1 MKKTPTKKKSE
12 SKVGKS
18 KYQYAVVELPSNN
31 DVMENYIHKNREEI
45 NERIVD
51 AIEYA
56 LRNRLGGVEVFCFN
70 GSNFVVVLNRKDFKD
85 SLENIFEF
93 GMEKEK
99 FEICAKVKQ
108 LIRRMDKLSHISTYK
123 KIK

>member
-12 SKVGKS
+12 SKSKKS
-18 KYQYAVVELPSNN
+18 KYQYAVVELPSDNSA
-31 DVMENYIHKNREEI
+31 MENYIQKHREEI
-45 NERIVD
+45 NEKIVD

-56 LRNRLGGVEVFCFN
+56 MHNRLGGVEIFCFK
-70 GSNFVVVLNRKDFKD
+70 GSSFVVVLNRKDFKD

>member
-12 SKVGKS
+12 SKSKKS
-18 KYQYAVVELPSNN
+18 KYQYAVVELPSDNSA
-31 DVMENYIHKNREEI
+31 MENYIQNHREEI
-45 NERIVD
+45 NEKIVD

-56 LRNRLGGVEVFCFN
+56 MHNRLGGVEIFCFK
-70 GSNFVVVLNRKDFKD
+70 GSSFVVVLNRKDFKD

-108 LIRRMDKLSHISTYK
+108 LIRRMDRLSHISTYK

>member
-12 SKVGKS
+12 SKSKKS
-18 KYQYAVVELPSNN
+18 KYQYAVVELPSDNSA
-31 DVMENYIHKNREEI
+31 MENYIQKNREEI
-45 NERIVD
+45 NEKIVD

-56 LRNRLGGVEVFCFN
+56 MHNRLGGVEIFCFK
-70 GSNFVVVLNRKDFKD
+70 GSSFVVVLNRKDFKD

-108 LIRRMDKLSHISTYK
+108 LIRRMDRLSHISTYK

>member
-12 SKVGKS
+12 SKSKKS
-18 KYQYAVVELPSNN
+18 KYQYAVVELPSDNSA
-31 DVMENYIHKNREEI
+31 MENYIQNHREEI
-45 NERIVD
+45 NEKIVD

-56 LRNRLGGVEVFCFN
+56 MHNRLGGVEIFCFK
-70 GSNFVVVLNRKDFKD
+70 GSSFVVVLNRKDFKD

>member
-12 SKVGKS
+12 SKSKKS
-18 KYQYAVVELPSNN
+18 KYQYAVVELPSDNSA
-31 DVMENYIHKNREEI
+31 MENYIQKHREEI
-45 NERIVD
+45 NEKIVD

-56 LRNRLGGVEVFCFN
+56 MHNRLGGVEIFCFK
-70 GSNFVVVLNRKDFKD
+70 GSSFVVVLNRKDFKD

-108 LIRRMDKLSHISTYK
+108 LIRRMDTLSHVSTYK

>member
-12 SKVGKS
+12 SKSKKN
-18 KYQYAVVELPSNN
+18 KYQYAVVELPSDNSA
-31 DVMENYIHKNREEI
+31 MENYIQKNREEI
-45 NERIVD
+45 NEKIVD

-56 LRNRLGGVEVFCFN
+56 MHNRLGGVEIFCFK
-70 GSNFVVVLNRKDFKD
+70 GSSFVVVLNRKDFKD

-93 GMEKEK
+93 EMEKEK
-99 FEICAKVKQ
+99 FEICAKIKQ
-108 LIRRMDKLSHISTYK
+108 LILRMDKLSHISTYK

>member
-12 SKVGKS
+12 SKSKKS
-18 KYQYAVVELPSNN
+18 KYQYAVVELPSDNSA
-31 DVMENYIHKNREEI
+31 MENYIQQHREEI
-45 NERIVD
+45 NEKIVD

-56 LRNRLGGVEVFCFN
+56 MHNRLRGVEIFCFK
-70 GSNFVVVLNRKDFKD
+70 GSSFVVVLNRKDFRD
-85 SLENIFEF
+85 SLENIFDF

-108 LIRRMDKLSHISTYK
+108 LIRRMDTLSHVSTYK

>member
-12 SKVGKS
+12 SNSKKS
-18 KYQYAVVELPSNN
+18 KYQYAVVELPSDNSA
-31 DVMENYIHKNREEI
+31 MENYIQKNREEI
-45 NERIVD
+45 NEKIVD

-56 LRNRLGGVEVFCFN
+56 MHNRLGGVEIFCFK
-70 GSNFVVVLNRKDFKD
+70 GSSFVVVLNRKDFKD

-93 GMEKEK
+93 EMEKEK
-99 FEICAKVKQ
+99 FEICAKIKQ
-108 LIRRMDKLSHISTYK
+108 LILRMDKLSHISTYK

>member
-12 SKVGKS
+12 SKSKKS
-18 KYQYAVVELPSNN
+18 KYQYAVVELPSDNSA
-31 DVMENYIHKNREEI
+31 MENYIQKNREEI
-45 NERIVD
+45 NEKIVD

-56 LRNRLGGVEVFCFN
+56 MHNRLGGVEIFCFK
-70 GSNFVVVLNRKDFKD
+70 GSSFVVVLNRKDFKD

-93 GMEKEK
+93 EMEKEK
-99 FEICAKVKQ
+99 FEICAKIKQ
-108 LIRRMDKLSHISTYK
+108 LILRMDKLSHISTYK

>member
-12 SKVGKS
+12 SKSKKS
-18 KYQYAVVELPSNN
+18 KYQYAVVELPSDNSA
-31 DVMENYIHKNREEI
+31 MENYIQKNREEI
-45 NERIVD
+45 NEKIVD

-56 LRNRLGGVEVFCFN
+56 MHNRLGGVEIFCFK
-70 GSNFVVVLNRKDFKD
+70 GSSFVVVLNRKDFKD
-85 SLENIFEF
+85 SLENIFDF

-108 LIRRMDKLSHISTYK
+108 LIRRMDTLSHVSTYK